1 MISEYKQRITAYSYL
16 IDSRRNVNVWLE
28 IIAMFSSVNLTNL
41 CSLISEKKQSKATVP
56 NFTVR
61 RSFTLLNS
69 GELPFYVHG
78 YSINKAPCEGYG
90 FKVLECEGYEMK
102 PNTSRKIDIT

>member
-1 MISEYKQRITAYSYL
+1 MHL
-16 IDSRRNVNVWLE
+16 L
-28 IIAMFSSVNLTNL
+28 
-41 CSLISEKKQSKATVP
+41 SLSTEKKHTKNQVP

-61 RSFTLLNS
+61 RSFTLRNT

-90 FKVLECEGYEMK
+90 FRVLDCDGFEMK
-102 PNTSRKIDIT
+102 PNSSRKIDIA